1 MTIWQAIKLRIQ
13 GMERI
18 MQKETDKETNHDGS
32 ESSGRNK
39 IDNENIS
46 GRKNVG
52 RGLGRG
58 GGKGRRDGTG
68 GGRGRGGGGKGG
80 RRK

>member
-1 MTIWQAIKLRIQ
+1 
-13 GMERI
+13 
-18 MQKETDKETNHDGS
+18 MQKEIDKETNPSDSKSNQGNKVNDEHAT
-32 ESSGRNK
+32 GRSN
-39 IDNENIS
+39 
-46 GRKNVG
+46 GG

-80 RRK
+80 RRKT

>member
-1 MTIWQAIKLRIQ
+1 
-13 GMERI
+13 
-18 MQKETDKETNHDGS
+18 MQKETDNGPNHDGS
-32 ESSGRNK
+32 ESSGRK
-39 IDNENIS
+39 KVDNENTS
-46 GRKNVG
+46 GGNKVG

-80 RRK
+80 RWK

>member
-1 MTIWQAIKLRIQ
+1 MREKLWRIQ
-13 GMERI
+13 GMEII
-18 MQKETDKETNHDGS
+18 MQKETENETNHDGS

-39 IDNENIS
+39 VDDENTS

-52 RGLGRG
+52 SGLGRG
-58 GGKGRRDGTG
+58 VGKGRRDGTG

>member
-1 MTIWQAIKLRIQ
+1 MVS
-13 GMERI
+13 I
-18 MQKETDKETNHDGS
+18 MQKPTDKQTDHDIS
-32 ESSGRNK
+32 ESGEGKEMDGGNTSASK
-39 IDNENIS
+39 
-46 GRKNVG
+46 KPG

-80 RRK
+80 RWRSGS